1 MLKPAWVICLFLQIC
16 CFTNV
21 IASIGDEAPF
31 YNQCLIKYLKNHCQ
45 NNVTFNNPP
54 PLSLSLLS
62 WSCIEDCKYMCMWRT
77 VDYFVS
83 HGLRVPQFNGKWPF
97 IRIFGFQEPASVL
110 FSILNFYAHWVSYWK
125 FKKKVNSKY
134 PMFYVWTYF
143 SLICLNGWFWSTIFH
158 ARDTDFTEVM
168 DYSSAFAI
176 VLTLLY
182 CMLLRI
188 TYKHTKTF
196 IILTCCYMSILYTH
210 LTHLWSG
217 AINYGYN
224 MKFNVA
230 IGFVTFVI
238 TMSWWYNVRRELSH
252 AYLIGWFNILAVLS
266 TLLEV
271 LDFSPIF
278 WIFDA
283 HSLWHASTAPLTILI
298 YRFITLDC
306 LYLQTF
312 YNKTILNMH
321 HIN

>member
-1 MLKPAWVICLFLQIC
+1 MSKPIWLICLFLQIF

-21 IASIGDEAPF
+21 IASIGDESP
-31 YNQCLIKYLKNHCQ
+31 YHNQCLIKYLNNHCK

-54 PLSLSLLS
+54 ALSLSLLS

-77 VDYFVS
+77 VEYFES
-83 HGLRVPQFNGKWPF
+83 HGLRVPQFNGK
-97 IRIFGFQEPASVL
+97 
-110 FSILNFYAHWVSYWK
+110 
-125 FKKKVNSKY
+125 
-134 PMFYVWTYF
+134 
-143 SLICLNGWFWSTIFH
+143 ICLNGWFWSTIFH

-196 IILTCCYMSILYTH
+196 IILTCCYISILYTH
-210 LTHLWSG
+210 LIHLWSG
-217 AINYGYN
+217 SINYGYN
-224 MKFNVA
+224 MKFNVV
-230 IGFVTFVI
+230 IGFLSFVI
-238 TMSWWYNVRRELSH
+238 TMLWWYNVRRELPH
-252 AYLIGWFNILAVLS
+252 AYLVGWFNILAVLS

-283 HSLWHASTAPLTILI
+283 HSLWHASTAPLTILL
-298 YRFITLDC
+298 YRYSNISSTSDVNTKEF
-306 LYLQTF
+306 
-312 YNKTILNMH
+312 
-321 HIN
+321 